1 MLSFI
6 RCLWNHVPYILSP
19 TILSKQSKIRCLISA
34 GPTREWIDPVRF
46 ISNPSSGKM
55 GYALAEAAK
64 GLKMEVSLISGPV
77 NLHEPLDVDMV
88 RVETALQMQEAMESQ
103 FEGSDLIIMCAAVS
117 DHRPADTYNTKLR
130 KDEFPKSVDFQRNPD
145 ILKIL
150 GSKKKKNQV
159 LVGFAAETNDIM
171 ISAQKKLKE
180 KNLDW
185 IVANDVSKNDIGF
198 SSDNNEVTLI
208 SADGLQ
214 KQIPSK
220 NKAKI
225 AKEILDAIYPSCL
238 EKVR

>member
-1 MLSFI
+1 M
-6 RCLWNHVPYILSP
+6 
-19 TILSKQSKIRCLISA
+19 SKKPKIRCLISA

-64 GLKMEVSLISGPV
+64 DLKMEVSLISGPV
-77 NLHEPLDVDMV
+77 NLPNPKGVHLV
-88 RVETALQMQEAMESQ
+88 RVETAIEMQEAMESQ
-103 FEGSDLIIMCAAVS
+103 FEGTDLIIMCAAVS
-117 DHRPADTYNTKLR
+117 DHRPSVKYEKKLR
-130 KDEFPKSVDFQRNPD
+130 KDEFPNRIIFKRNPD

-150 GSKKKKNQV
+150 GRKKKKNQV
-159 LVGFAAETNDIM
+159 LVGFAAETNDILN
-171 ISAQKKLKE
+171 SAQNKLKE

-198 SSDNNEVTLI
+198 SSDKNEVTLI
-208 SADGLQ
+208 SVDGFQ
-214 KQIPSK
+214 MQIPSN
-220 NKAKI
+220 NKSKI